1 MLKKLQP
8 IRDLSQLV
16 VKGGET
22 NGVRS
27 FAHTQ
32 SASKQCQTRINYF
45 KGCHGSNETSKMS
58 FQIPV
63 YSSLMH
69 RVTLLRNLKKIQS
82 HRSGLSSSWLHHAKF
97 KWLSTAMSQDNFS
110 TDTGSS
116 DIKTTTW
123 SSASHFSRL
132 STQELALGYKPPI
145 AERPFL
151 PGSSFGG
158 FPEFLPGPKEGSL
171 FPTAYKVNNPEQFD
185 IKAWSHVCRELVDA
199 ELISYG
205 AILIR

>member
-1 MLKKLQP
+1 M
-8 IRDLSQLV
+8 
-16 VKGGET
+16 
-22 NGVRS
+22 
-27 FAHTQ
+27 TQ
-32 SASKQCQTRINYF
+32 
-45 KGCHGSNETSKMS
+45 
-58 FQIPV
+58 
-63 YSSLMH
+63 
-69 RVTLLRNLKKIQS
+69 
-82 HRSGLSSSWLHHAKF
+82 
-97 KWLSTAMSQDNFS
+97 DFS

-123 SSASHFSRL
+123 SSASHFTRL

-158 FPEFLPGPKEGSL
+158 FPEFLRGPKEGSL
-171 FPTAYKVNNPEQFD
+171 FPIAYNVNNPEEFD

-199 ELISYG
+199 ELTSYS